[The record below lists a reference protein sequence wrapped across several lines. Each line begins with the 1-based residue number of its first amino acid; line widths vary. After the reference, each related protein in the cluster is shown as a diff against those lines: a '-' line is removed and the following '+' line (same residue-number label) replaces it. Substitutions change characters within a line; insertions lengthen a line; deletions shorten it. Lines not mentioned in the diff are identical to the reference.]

1 MSETSKYIQDSS
13 EELLNDIQSLQQ
25 TEQDLFNSLENNLTP
40 EQQEQILNKI
50 NQVTTMR
57 INLYQALGNINGFFQ
72 NALKTS
78 YGTLKDQSVAI
89 NIVEEELNRMKQ
101 NLSTL
106 QEEKNN
112 KLRIVEI
119 NTYFGE
125 KYAEHA
131 QLMKIV
137 IFTLIPVIILALIY
151 RSGILPPA
159 IYYIL
164 LCIIAAVGGYYFW
177 KRMASIVTRDN
188 MYYSEYDWYFDPASA
203 PSPTGNTTDPW
214 ASSDMGICIGQG
226 CCSTGQTYDASLNVC
241 IGDSTIIVNGGSTST
256 SSSSSSSSSSS
267 PTSSSGCPLVSSSST
282 STSAPTSSSTSGST
296 STLESFI
303 NYNLTKTS
311 TTNKYKFNNMFS
323 SPKPSNSNS
332 FIYLSSI

>member
-13 EELLNDIQSLQQ
+13 QELLNDIQSLQQ
-25 TEQDLFNSLENNLTP
+25 TEQDLFNSLENNLTSD
-40 EQQEQILNKI
+40 QQEQILNKI
-50 NQVTTMR
+50 IQVTSMR
-57 INLYQALGNINGFFQ
+57 MNLYQALGNVNGFFQ

-78 YGTLKDQSVAI
+78 HGTLKDQSVAI

-137 IFTLIPVIILALIY
+137 IFTLIPIIILALIN
-151 RSGILPPA
+151 RSGILPST

-164 LCIIAAVGGYYFW
+164 LCIIAIIGGYFFW
-177 KRMASIVTRDN
+177 KRLASIITRDN
-188 MYYSEYDWYFDPASA
+188 MYYNEYDWYFDPSSA
-203 PSPTGNTTDPW
+203 PNPSGNTTDPW
-214 ASSDMGICIGQG
+214 ASSSDMGICIGQG
-226 CCSTGQTYDASLNVC
+226 CCSNGQTYDASLNVC
-241 IGDSTIIVNGGSTST
+241 IGDSTIVVNDGSTST
-256 SSSSSSSSSSS
+256 SSPSSSSSSSNSSS
-267 PTSSSGCPLVSSSST
+267 PTGSTGCSLVSPSTTSPSSST
-282 STSAPTSSSTSGST
+282 STTA
-296 STLESFI
+296 LESFI
-303 NYNLTKTS
+303 NSNLTKTS

-332 FIYLSSI
+332 FIYL